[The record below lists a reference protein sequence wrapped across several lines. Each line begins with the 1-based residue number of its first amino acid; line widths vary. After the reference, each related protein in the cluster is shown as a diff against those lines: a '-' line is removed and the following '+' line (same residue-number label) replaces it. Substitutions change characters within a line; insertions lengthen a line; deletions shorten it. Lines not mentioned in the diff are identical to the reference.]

1 LRLRERKKDTE
12 SRKRRERRGERRT
25 DGDNLGRKQPSPPRR
40 EKGCGL
46 KRARCWDF
54 FIHRWAQID
63 YSLRLLNMTETA
75 IYTAVTPLKPLRSG
89 LKKPQ

>member
-25 DGDNLGRKQPSPPRR
+25 DGDNFGRKQPSPPRR

-46 KRARCWDF
+46 KRARCLICFWIAF
-54 FIHRWAQID
+54 GGVVGLF
-63 YSLRLLNMTETA
+63 YSSLGPN
-75 IYTAVTPLKPLRSG
+75 
-89 LKKPQ
+89 